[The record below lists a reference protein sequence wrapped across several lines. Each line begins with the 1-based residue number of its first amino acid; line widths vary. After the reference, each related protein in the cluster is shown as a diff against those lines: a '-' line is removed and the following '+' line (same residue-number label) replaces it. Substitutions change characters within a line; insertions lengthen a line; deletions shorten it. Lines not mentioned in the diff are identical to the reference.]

1 MQELTRRGICYNLEK
16 SPYTTTLAYGDKL
29 IIFYF
34 SSTRYKEKF
43 DSELDAARDTLH
55 ESLSNRFKIDICFS
69 FLSDLILYRRIEK
82 RGFHV
87 FYDGEVYDQWPT
99 SLNVHN
105 ALLNGVKKMK

>member
-1 MQELTRRGICYNLEK
+1 MQLSRRGICYNLEK
-16 SPYTTTLAYGDKL
+16 SPYSTTLAYGDKL

-34 SSTRYKEKF
+34 SSSLYKEKF
-43 DSELDAARDTLH
+43 ENELDAARNTLH
-55 ESLSNRFKIDICFS
+55 KSLSKRFKIDISFI

-87 FYDGEVYDQWPT
+87 FYDGEVYDQCPT

-105 ALLNGVKKMK
+105 VLLNGVKKMK